1 VLRAA
6 LQDALTGNRKGTL
19 VFSCLRDKRVE
30 EMGKILFPLFDEV
43 IVAPI
48 HNARANA
55 TKDLLA
61 AANAAGFAAVA
72 AESVGQALELAAQ
85 RTQNGVVVVS
95 GSVYLVGEAR
105 SLLLAE
111 REGQ

>member
-1 VLRAA
+1 MREGLR
-6 LQDALTGNRKGTL
+6 DALGEGRRCTL
-19 VFSCLRDKRVE
+19 VFSCLRDKPVE

-48 HNARANA
+48 HNARAAA
-55 TKDLLA
+55 TMDLKA
-61 AANAAGFAAVA
+61 AAKAVGVA
-72 AESVGQALELAAQ
+72 ALEADSVGHALELACQ
-85 RTQNGVVVVS
+85 RGEGGVVVVS

-111 REGQ
+111 GEAR